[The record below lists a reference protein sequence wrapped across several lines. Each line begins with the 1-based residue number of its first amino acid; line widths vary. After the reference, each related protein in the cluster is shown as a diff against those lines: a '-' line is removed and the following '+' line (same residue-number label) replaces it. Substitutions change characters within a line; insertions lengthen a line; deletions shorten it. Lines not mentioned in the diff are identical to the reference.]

1 MNAPLSSPLQ
11 DFRNSVYHRFMVG
24 AHRRL
29 LPVEITQQRADRY
42 QAWAQLERPQDLD
55 ADLVRHWA
63 VADLMAY
70 QEVGASSSQ
79 AVLDVM
85 RANAA
90 RHAGYRASIQQ
101 LSPGLIAV
109 GVDAPT
115 YSRRAGSASALP
127 LDLEPAQPPADVPAP
142 ASASADAAATP
153 GTPVLPRLPTIQEQ
167 AAARAIEQT
176 YERLATMPPD
186 SLDASAAEHLVR
198 ADATSLSTIDSPA
211 QRYFAAV
218 AMGDSASRHDGYRI
232 ALDQHAPVVA
242 QEVAAA
248 LREETR
254 RAASRQQLELAKS
267 EYLLLQIEQR
277 GEGLEAASPA
287 AVAESARADAQA
299 VRQITAANERSLAL
313 LAMGWRA
320 YGHDGYRAAL
330 RDAAPDVEKLAS
342 ALQVRV
348 EDGAYSLPRDSAE
361 DALLDAAVRGLAPLQ
376 PDASQ
381 LSLPM
386 LQTPSPLD
394 VQAQRERDV
403 QAIADFMQVYQ
414 NYRPAGVV
422 RGLAQAPAEVRQL
435 LRNEERVHELAA
447 EVDAKLAHLPP
458 ARLARTRAIIATEF
472 GHTDAQARRETADT
486 QEAELAALV
495 AAANRP
501 DPAKTLERD
510 AQLAADFVQEYHART
525 PEGIARGLERAPAP
539 VRALLA
545 NELRMAEINTAVN
558 AKLAHLNPAY
568 VADTRAVIAAALK
581 YQSAQEL
588 RAAADSQWAQ
598 LAQYRQVPFQSNAL
612 LLVRLQE
619 DLNGM
624 HHGDD
629 GLTLQA
635 TSAADRNTVH
645 FSINTVGS
653 QSGGIAIIANP
664 REMPVPAGWGQTDAW
679 WRLRSHGEG
688 TRAAPRSLPL
698 GHAVIVAPVG
708 TAVPEGARVVFYE
721 GGAAARDSAI
731 KQVFEQQRTQ
741 LHDASAWG
749 WSDQTLDDHVRWR
762 RDTSSRLWP
771 GHAEHIRLD
780 GYSGSTDHV
789 LEDVNLDSMLADM
802 RQRGPMYSD
811 ATGAEQPYTT
821 VMEQRVSDI
830 RASVNRLLREE
841 TPREDAQLIA
851 GHYRRLVQQME
862 SQLKTA
868 RSLDPAWQDEGFSF
882 DAPKVTTGTLSGT
895 LQPATAGLQE
905 AVPAAAEPDAD
916 AAILASSQA
925 ALPAAVATPVPS
937 TNIEV
942 AAVPASPEPLPTAA
956 AAAPA
961 ASTAAEQA
969 FAPTA
974 ERDQLEPGAAPPSGD
989 ALVAQARLNLLRSA
1003 YLVHDPVDSLL
1014 AVDRDSQE
1022 FDKTC
1027 QEHLGFTLPRGWTG
1041 GVQVV
1046 PDSMYV
1052 EPGSNMGVDAGFF
1065 SVSVPRRSGPFAV
1078 VARFSDKGEAE
1089 ALAQRLQWIAEH
1101 SALDLGE
1108 QDRVQLVTTEAAA
1121 SDPSTSTAP
1130 VDTEAASVIAAQAVG
1145 EETYHVEQ
1153 IRQRHAVL
1161 RDSGNAVADLDAAD
1175 LSALAQA
1182 DADALRQVRT
1192 QANLVAVVND
1202 IMASVQQPAYMEALR
1217 SADYQVAK
1225 AVESIRFDVEVQERA
1240 RRQARPSGIEGVLQ
1254 EVGTALYE
1262 EHEGRSGV
1270 THYMKY
1276 REDDGREGTAWGR
1289 GLPAAL
1295 IGAGAQPGDRIRY
1308 SRRRVPPEVL
1318 SANQDDLRVD
1328 LAEFTVEVLAKA
1340 PQLAPSL
1347 GVEQQQQVLQQ
1358 VGGANEAPT
1367 PAQPATAPVE
1377 QPPVTALQPAAVER
1391 PRVQVGTDPN
1401 GFMNQNAQQ
1410 ERDIADRRQLTGEME
1425 DLFAQGHTV
1434 QTVVNALGPKL
1445 AFAGDRQDQ
1454 RTFVN
1459 LVRATLG
1466 IPSQMTS
1473 EGQDEFKAWKAEYDK
1488 RQASSATITQQEQAT
1503 AQASQAVQAPA
1514 SGAAIPA
1521 PAASMAATLEA
1532 AQPVIAATST
1542 DAQPPATATAPAP
1555 AAAPAPQTTQDRI
1568 HQDLLR
1574 RLAGRRARDSEQARA
1589 ESGLATSTA
1598 QGEQAEAAGFAG
1610 DAQQPQQAPSA
1621 AARPRDANPAAGAPS
1636 SQPAAAGIPEQ
1647 QGPRIRPALD
1657 RTLNGFTGDPAD
1669 VRPRPAA
1676 DICALLDDMTYTIAA
1691 NKSVLYL
1698 LHGEPAFFDHG
1709 EQILMHKTLAPDNDD
1724 AVLTALMM
1732 AKEKWGGRFEITGT
1746 PEFQQRALALMV
1758 KHNLEVELTSPQQQ
1772 AMRRQIARTAPDLA
1786 QGAASTDPVPLGGRP
1801 AAPASTSAA
1810 ANSHSD
1816 EAAASAQPAAR
1827 ATTAAA
1833 QPAPVVAAAPA
1844 SQNIGAQAT
1853 ASAPAA
1859 AASTG
1864 PHGEQL
1870 ATQTTK
1876 RASPAAAVPAP
1887 AERTTTEAV
1896 ASAAPTVAPEAQAV
1910 TATAELPEQD
1920 DAAANDS
1927 TDWQP
1932 LAADLVP
1939 IDARHYWDVQ
1949 RAGVEDWFVGHERE
1963 AEMQRLGPQPEHGEV
1978 FWFDK
1983 QGRRYDPPEDAQE
1996 YQARLRSQ
2004 PPVKHTGPAKVV
2016 LRGYRKNGDKNE
2028 VCALL
2033 FKGAGD
2039 FLQGYLT
2046 IEGKRQP
2053 VIAHIAR
2060 RAPDSDT
2067 GEVRANY
2074 LRLSVNDGNPKHA
2087 QWHEIGYGNAINHR
2101 GDGKP
2106 VFFDEMLLNV
2116 GREKMK
2122 VRVNAA
2128 GDESLHRSLGFVQL
2142 PKQRGK
2148 DSSVHQLESS
2158 APKAKPAAGEE
2169 VATGAPR
2176 KGSRRNARARAA
2188 A

>member
-1 MNAPLSSPLQ
+1 
-11 DFRNSVYHRFMVG
+11 MVG

-142 ASASADAAATP
+142 AAASADAAATP

-186 SLDASAAEHLVR
+186 SLDASAAEDLVR
-198 ADATSLSTIDSPA
+198 ADAASLSTIDSPA

-414 NYRPAGVV
+414 NYKPAGVV

-545 NELRMAEINTAVN
+545 NELRMAEINAAVN

-568 VADTRAVIAAALK
+568 VADTRAVIAAALQ

-721 GGAAARDSAI
+721 GGAVARDSAI

-905 AVPAAAEPDAD
+905 AVQAAAEPDAD

-937 TNIEV
+937 TNVEV

-961 ASTAAEQA
+961 ATTAAEQA

-974 ERDQLEPGAAPPSGD
+974 DRDQLEPGAAPPSGD

-1027 QEHLGFTLPRGWTG
+1027 QEHLGFALPRDWTG

-1052 EPGSNMGVDAGFF
+1052 EPGSNMGVDPGFF

-1225 AVESIRFDVEVQERA
+1225 AVESIRFDVEVQARA
-1240 RRQARPSGIEGVLQ
+1240 RRQAARPSGIEGVLQ

-1488 RQASSATITQQEQAT
+1488 RQALSATITQQEQAT

-1532 AQPVIAATST
+1532 AQAAIAATATST
-1542 DAQPPATATAPAP
+1542 DAQPPATAVAPAP

-1610 DAQQPQQAPSA
+1610 DAQQPQQVLPS

-1636 SQPAAAGIPEQ
+1636 NQPTAAGIPEQ

-1657 RTLNGFTGDPAD
+1657 RTLNGFTSDPAD

-1786 QGAASTDPVPLGGRP
+1786 QSAASTDPAPLGGRP

-1810 ANSHSD
+1810 ANNQSV

-1827 ATTAAA
+1827 SAPPAA
-1833 QPAPVVAAAPA
+1833 QPAPVAAAAPA
-1844 SQNIGAQAT
+1844 SQSAGAQAT
-1853 ASAPAA
+1853 APALAAAAAPAA
-1859 AASTG
+1859 
-1864 PHGEQL
+1864 PHGEHV
-1870 ATQTTK
+1870 ATQTAES
-1876 RASPAAAVPAP
+1876 ASPAATAPAP
-1887 AERTTTEAV
+1887 AEATTTVVAA
-1896 ASAAPTVAPEAQAV
+1896 ASAAPAVAPEVQVVA
-1910 TATAELPEQD
+1910 ATAELNEVD
-1920 DAAANDS
+1920 DGAANDS
-1927 TDWQP
+1927 ADWQP

-1939 IDARHYWDVQ
+1939 IDAHQYWNVQ
-1949 RAGVEDWFVGHERE
+1949 RAGVEEWFVGHERE

-1996 YQARLRSQ
+1996 YQARLRAQ
-2004 PPVKHTGPAKVV
+2004 PAVKHTSPAKVV

-2060 RAPDSDT
+2060 RAPDPDT

-2074 LRLSVNDGNPKHA
+2074 LRLSVNDGHPKHA
-2087 QWHEIGYGNAINHR
+2087 QWREIGYGNAVNHR

-2128 GDESLHRSLGFVQL
+2128 GDESLHRSLGFIQL

-2148 DSSVHQLESS
+2148 DSSVHQLENS

-2169 VATGAPR
+2169 VAAGAPR
-2176 KGSRRNARARAA
+2176 KGSRRNARTRAA